1 MSMQYQL
8 LIAVLA
14 VVCYVL
20 YLGYIVSREHRK
32 AHKMLEAPLPDAA
45 IERLEADLAKLD
57 CRVGMLDEKIK
68 ALNKEIAILECGV
81 PSRSSGGSGSS
92 QRESK
97 QPFSM

>member
-1 MSMQYQL
+1 MQYQL
-8 LIAVLA
+8 LIAALA

-20 YLGYIVSREHRK
+20 YLVYIISREHRK
-32 AHKMLEAPLPDAA
+32 TPKMLEAPLPDAA

-57 CRVGMLDEKIK
+57 GRVGVLDEKVR

-81 PSRSSGGSGSS
+81 PSRSSGDSGSS
-92 QRESK
+92 QRDSK